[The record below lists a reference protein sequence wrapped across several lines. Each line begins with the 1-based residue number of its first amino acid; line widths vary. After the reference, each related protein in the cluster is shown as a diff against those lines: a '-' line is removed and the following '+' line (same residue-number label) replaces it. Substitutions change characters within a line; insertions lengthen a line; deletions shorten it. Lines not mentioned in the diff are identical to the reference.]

1 MDLERQLKI
10 VEVELNQLEEKKKQL
25 MSRKHAI
32 MRKLK
37 QNGLPRNLK
46 ELGLMY
52 ASGELL
58 KHDFEDFC
66 KMMYHSDTNYVYL
79 DGCALREIVDYVVKQ
94 QQLQHMNVVPYV
106 NLPILTVVLVES
118 NDTFLIDRY
127 KRDKDMIRLK

>member
-10 VEVELNQLEEKKKQL
+10 VEVELKQLEEKKKQL
-25 MSRKHAI
+25 MSRKLAI

-52 ASGELL
+52 ASGDLS
-58 KHDFEDFC
+58 KHDFEDLC
-66 KMMYHSDTNYVYL
+66 KMLYNSDTDYIYL
-79 DGCALREIVDYVVKQ
+79 DGCALREIVDYVVKG
-94 QQLQHMNVVPYV
+94 QQLQHVNVIPYV

-118 NDTFLIDRY
+118 NNTFLIDRY

>member
-10 VEVELNQLEEKKKQL
+10 VEVELKQLEEKKKQL

-79 DGCALREIVDYVVKQ
+79 DGSALREIVDYVVKQ
-94 QQLQHMNVVPYV
+94 QQLQYVNVVPYV
-106 NLPILTVVLVES
+106 NLPILTIVLVET